1 MKRSVEL
8 IINADLADLELRA
21 VAELMKR
28 IEALEDAGLLAAFKD
43 ADFPVALPLNLIEG
57 PARVWTVMVV
67 GQSYTVAELA
77 SLAELSK
84 SACQR
89 MLDKLVEK
97 NIVTRTLTSS
107 GKGRPGYQYSL
118 IKKEPE
124 PCSNSSDT
132 SSSLASSPSTSSGSV
147 AGTTS
152 KRRSI
157 SSAND
162 STPFLTESTAKAA
175 ARPSIRR
182 RRSLA
187 SV

>member
-1 MKRSVEL
+1 LKRSVEL
-8 IINADLADLELRA
+8 IFNSDLSDIELRTLADLMR
-21 VAELMKR
+21 R

-43 ADFPVALPLNLIEG
+43 ADFPVTLPLNLIEG

-67 GQSYTVAELA
+67 GQTYTVAELA
-77 SLAELSK
+77 SLADLSK
-84 SACQR
+84 SSCQR

-107 GKGRPGYQYSL
+107 GKGRPGYQYTL
-118 IKKEPE
+118 VKKEPE
-124 PCSNSSDT
+124 PCSNSSNT
-132 SSSLASSPSTSSGSV
+132 SSSLASSLSSSFISG

-152 KRRSI
+152 RKRSI

-162 STPFLTESTAKAA
+162 STSFLTESIAKAA

-182 RRSLA
+182 RRS
-187 SV
+187 SVSA